1 MRSCEEAIGRGED
14 HQVPQLSIVNAH
26 DKSFPP
32 QLWGSST
39 DAVSDAAARLSA
51 FQTPVLALDRHA
63 LQHNTRLM
71 FDWLAGT
78 GLLLAPHGKTTMSP
92 KLWRQL
98 LDAGAWGMTFA
109 TGWQVQC
116 ARSFGIDR
124 IMLANAMVDPVAIAW
139 IAAELDA
146 HPEFEF
152 CCWVDSVDTV
162 GRMAASLHGGRRRIP
177 VIVELGATGG
187 RTGARTID
195 EAVLIADAVRDSGV
209 LEVAG
214 VGGYEGALAH
224 DRSAQ
229 GVARVDAYLD
239 EIAQLHAR
247 LAASG
252 HYEDRMPVVTAG
264 GSAYF
269 DRVAERLG
277 ALSGEADVVLRSGA
291 FQIHDDGFYAGVTPM
306 GTLVGDTQ
314 FRSAMHVWVR
324 VVSRPE
330 PRLAL
335 FDAGKRDLPY
345 DEGLPVAQRVVGLD
359 AELSEAV
366 LAGSEVTA
374 LNDQHGFLRLSG
386 ALSDAAA
393 ADALSVG
400 SVIRL
405 GLSHPCTALDKWRLI
420 PVIDDAS
427 TDDPIVVD
435 AVETYF

>member
-1 MRSCEEAIGRGED
+1 
-14 HQVPQLSIVNAH
+14 
-26 DKSFPP
+26 
-32 QLWGSST
+32 
-39 DAVSDAAARLSA
+39 
-51 FQTPVLALDRHA
+51 
-63 LQHNTRLM
+63 
-71 FDWLAGT
+71 
-78 GLLLAPHGKTTMSP
+78 
-92 KLWRQL
+92 
-98 LDAGAWGMTFA
+98 
-109 TGWQVQC
+109 
-116 ARSFGIDR
+116 
-124 IMLANAMVDPVAIAW
+124 
-139 IAAELDA
+139 
-146 HPEFEF
+146 
-152 CCWVDSVDTV
+152 
-162 GRMAASLHGGRRRIP
+162 
-177 VIVELGATGG
+177 
-187 RTGARTID
+187 
-195 EAVLIADAVRDSGV
+195 
-209 LEVAG
+209 
-214 VGGYEGALAH
+214 
-224 DRSAQ
+224 
-229 GVARVDAYLD
+229 
-239 EIAQLHAR
+239 
-247 LAASG
+247 
-252 HYEDRMPVVTAG
+252 
-264 GSAYF
+264 
-269 DRVAERLG
+269 
-277 ALSGEADVVLRSGA
+277 VLRSGA